1 MTEIKVKIPIEL
13 KTEMEKHPEINWSAI
28 ARGAFRRTLEDLRFF
43 QEFTK
48 DSEIT
53 EEDAAEYGRKV
64 SEALA
69 ARYKE

>member
-1 MTEIKVKIPIEL
+1 MTEIKVKVPAEL

-48 DSEIT
+48 NSEMT
-53 EEDAAEYGRKV
+53 EKDAEEYGRKV

-69 ARYKE
+69 DRSKD